1 MLAVYITTRANLLI
15 KIKLLFTIQQ
25 KTKISNLF
33 VYNLLIN
40 IHVHIHSY

>member
-1 MLAVYITTRANLLI
+1 M

-40 IHVHIHSY
+40 INKL